1 MVAPIAAEAA
11 AQRRLAWIV
20 LAILACVALI
30 GFGQGLFHA
39 LGAAPA
45 RSPAQDGAAPLS
57 TTGVRAREASALPLL
72 DEARVRQIAREEAEA
87 ALGRARPRKPRAVQP
102 SDADDAASSDPA
114 GAPIPAPLATP
125 PAAPADPPFN
135 PQAN

>member
-1 MVAPIAAEAA
+1 MVAPVAAEAA

-30 GFGQGLFHA
+30 GFGQGLFRV
-39 LGAAPA
+39 LGAASA
-45 RSPAQDGAAPLS
+45 TRTAQDAAAPLS

-87 ALGRARPRKPRAVQP
+87 ALARVRPRKPRAAQP
-102 SDADDAASSDPA
+102 TSEDDAAASDPA
-114 GAPIPAPLATP
+114 GAPVPPPLATP

>member
-1 MVAPIAAEAA
+1 MVLPASAEAA
-11 AQRRLAWIV
+11 GQRRLAWIV

-30 GFGQGLFHA
+30 GFGQGLFRV

-45 RSPAQDGAAPLS
+45 RPAAQDGAAPLD

-87 ALGRARPRKPRAVQP
+87 ALARARPHKPRAAAP
-102 SDADDAASSDPA
+102 SADDAAAPSDPN
-114 GAPIPAPLATP
+114 GAPAPPPLATP